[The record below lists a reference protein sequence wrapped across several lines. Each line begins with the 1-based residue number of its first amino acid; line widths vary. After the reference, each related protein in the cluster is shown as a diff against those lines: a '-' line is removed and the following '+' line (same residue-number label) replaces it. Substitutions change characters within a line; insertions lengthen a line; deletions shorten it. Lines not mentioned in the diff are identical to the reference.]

1 MAKRSLRDRTRCF
14 QAFVTAQTCN
24 SAIRYAVTAAREVP
38 SSTWGLPTLRSS
50 DVAASTARIAA
61 AVYSR
66 VAMSDSTIRSSHAKL
81 ETAIALARVL
91 ERVERGAEPVNAEQ
105 YQVLV
110 ARVKAAL
117 SEDLPEP
124 VLNAILS
131 ALPAAAEVYENM
143 HYRLSGLSRSPL
155 DRSVSSEMLTA
166 KLLTE
171 VSRAS
176 KRA

>member
-1 MAKRSLRDRTRCF
+1 
-14 QAFVTAQTCN
+14 
-24 SAIRYAVTAAREVP
+24 
-38 SSTWGLPTLRSS
+38 
-50 DVAASTARIAA
+50 
-61 AVYSR
+61 
-66 VAMSDSTIRSSHAKL
+66 MSDSTIRSSHAKL

>member
-1 MAKRSLRDRTRCF
+1 MS
-14 QAFVTAQTCN
+14 
-24 SAIRYAVTAAREVP
+24 E
-38 SSTWGLPTLRSS
+38 ST
-50 DVAASTARIAA
+50 V
-61 AVYSR
+61 
-66 VAMSDSTIRSSHAKL
+66 RSSHAKL

-110 ARVKAAL
+110 ARVRAAL

-124 VLNAILS
+124 ALDAILS

-143 HYRLSGLSRSPL
+143 HYQLSGLSRSPL
-155 DRSVSSEMLTA
+155 ERSVSSEMLTT
-166 KLLTE
+166 KLLAK